1 MKGIDAMKRKS
12 FCLVLVGMLF
22 AAYFVVPVSAI
33 STRASAQIMRYS
45 TDAKAVG
52 NGRIA
57 MKFSILGTDI
67 MDTIGAKRIQIYSQV
82 GGRWVITEIYSQD
95 DAGMSD
101 TDTYTYANTVY
112 YDGTIG
118 TYYKI
123 VITVFA
129 EDDAGSDSRTET
141 HYVTA

>member
-1 MKGIDAMKRKS
+1 
-12 FCLVLVGMLF
+12 
-22 AAYFVVPVSAI
+22 
-33 STRASAQIMRYS
+33 
-45 TDAKAVG
+45 
-52 NGRIA
+52 
-57 MKFSILGTDI
+57 
-67 MDTIGAKRIQIYSQV
+67 
-82 GGRWVITEIYSQD
+82 
-95 DAGMSD
+95 MSD

-112 YDGTIG
+112 YDGTSG